1 MSRQEILPVGLTEE
15 VMSDWLQKNPKGT
28 RGDAIRDYIIYVSE
42 TEAKPIPQVLGELYP
57 QLGVRGVFGAQPPN
71 LMNRMSNLPTEQT
84 LAPQGHPWRTIDPAQ
99 SGTLADV
106 GRGLATVGMI
116 ALGGPVGAV
125 GRGALGILGRMGL
138 MGGAGA
144 ATGAAAESLPG
155 GTGAVSGAVSGGLTG
170 GLGQGIGEATRLTSI
185 IARPSTWTTRWA
197 TTGNRV
203 KWARE
208 DAALGA
214 LGAMEDVPP
223 FQGAKYLAK
232 NPTELLMKLT
242 QVPKGGTRPL
252 GKELMSAAFQGEEDL
267 LVASLGGAKKEIQVP
282 TLWRALASEADLKAY
297 GQVHTGA
304 LPIPATTTSTPSMLL
319 GPTGQPLPPTVSTT
333 LGAPGVPGVVKD
345 VIPPMTV
352 KSALE
357 GIKELTEQAVSAG
370 QGFKAGSLWAKRSA
384 ALDEILSTVPPA
396 VAKRY
401 RDMQHTYAKG
411 LTIMDALQ
419 NSKALTSPLAGGKGA
434 SFDAEAFL
442 DRLQA
447 QEAYGFVDKVVGRL
461 HKGGDW
467 GARDRITSMP
477 RGRLYRMGES
487 ATFSVPGVRTEIR
500 GGGPAFPDIG
510 TAPGTQVSIPI
521 LQGLFGPRSGTST
534 YVDE

>member
-1 MSRQEILPVGLTEE
+1 
-15 VMSDWLQKNPKGT
+15 
-28 RGDAIRDYIIYVSE
+28 
-42 TEAKPIPQVLGELYP
+42 
-57 QLGVRGVFGAQPPN
+57 
-71 LMNRMSNLPTEQT
+71 
-84 LAPQGHPWRTIDPAQ
+84 
-99 SGTLADV
+99 
-106 GRGLATVGMI
+106 
-116 ALGGPVGAV
+116 
-125 GRGALGILGRMGL
+125 MGL

-144 ATGAAAESLPG
+144 ATGAAVESLPG
-155 GTGAVSGAVSGGLTG
+155 GTGAVSGAVTGGLTG
-170 GLGQGIGEATRLTSI
+170 GLGQGIGEGARLTNVMV
-185 IARPSTWTTRWA
+185 RPSTWATRWA

-267 LVASLGGAKKEIQVP
+267 LVASLGGIKKEIQVP
-282 TLWRALASEADLKAY
+282 TLWKALASEADLKAY

-304 LPIPATTTSTPSMLL
+304 LPIPPTTQPWPVVGPAGPRMGQMTTPGS
-319 GPTGQPLPPTVSTT
+319 
-333 LGAPGVPGVVKD
+333 PGVPGVVKD

-352 KSALE
+352 KAALE

-370 QGFKAGSLWAKRSA
+370 QGFKAGSLWAKRST
-384 ALDEILSTVPPA
+384 ALDELLSTAPPA

-447 QEAYGFVDKVVGRL
+447 QEAYGFVDRVVDRL

-467 GARDRITSMP
+467 GARDRVTSMP
-477 RGRLYRMGES
+477 RGRLYRVGES

-510 TAPGTQVSIPI
+510 TAPGTQVSIPA
-521 LQGLFGPRSGTST
+521 LQGLFGPRSGTSS